1 MKGLILNN
9 FYSMRDSI
17 KLSLMI
23 AIVANVIL
31 IATKNSTSLQIAIFL
46 SFVLIS
52 SNAFE
57 VLKQDSSSGWSKFEL
72 ILPLARYKI
81 VQSKYLTFLL
91 LLVLSLLVTIGI
103 FAVTSLFINSS
114 EELILN
120 FIFRGMGFV
129 FCIASIVYPLTYIL
143 GGDKSEVIRLISM
156 VFSLGVFGLIYFL
169 QLKVMEKTEG
179 FDRIFSLSFLLV
191 SIIFFVIS
199 YVVSIITYKEKEF

>member
-114 EELILN
+114 EELILK

>member
-23 AIVANVIL
+23 AIGANVIL

>member
-91 LLVLSLLVTIGI
+91 LLALSLLVTIGI

>member
-9 FYSMRDSI
+9 FYSVRDSI

-31 IATKNSTSLQIAIFL
+31 IATGNSTSLQIAIFL

-57 VLKQDSSSGWSKFEL
+57 VLKQDSSSGWSKFEF

-91 LLVLSLLVTIGI
+91 LLVLSLLVTIVI
-103 FAVTSLFINSS
+103 FAVSSLFITSS

-120 FIFRGMGFV
+120 FTFRGMGFV

-169 QLKVMEKTEG
+169 QLKVMEKTES

>member
-191 SIIFFVIS
+191 SIIFFIIS